1 MVISLESFLIKL
13 FKNFFRISM
22 FWIKLSNLEFEKV
35 LISPEFLLIIKKL
48 NIFWEIKTWSGD
60 IFSLSIVSFV
70 IFSVPVLN
78 NIKNYYYYAITF
90 LSLLLLFVSL
100 N

>member
-13 FKNFFRISM
+13 AKNFFRISL
-22 FWIKLSNLEFEKV
+22 FWIKLSDLEFEKV

-48 NIFWEIKTWSGD
+48 NIFWEINTLFGD
-60 IFSLSIVSFV
+60 IFSLSIDSFV
-70 IFSVPVLN
+70 IFSIPVLN
-78 NIKNYYYYAITF
+78 NFKNYYYYAITF

>member
-60 IFSLSIVSFV
+60 IFSLSIESFV